1 MRYPVAMSAPCPLC
15 QKRPAKRACPALGH
29 EICPVCCATSR
40 QVEIRCPSD
49 CVHLSTARQFPS
61 AAVKRQREADLRR
74 LLGGANRFSDLQ
86 MRLFFGIQTF
96 FLRPAPAD
104 TPRTIDADVADAAS
118 ALAATLE
125 TASRGIIFEH
135 AATTRSGQRL
145 ADELKPVLHEAG
157 KGGGSRFERE
167 AAEVLRFIADSAAS
181 DGSAS
186 PTRYLDVVRRVLGEA
201 DAAQEPE
208 PPPLIVPA

>member
-1 MRYPVAMSAPCPLC
+1 MPALCPVCH
-15 QKRPAKRACPALGH
+15 KRPAKRVCPALRH

-49 CVHLSTARQFPS
+49 CAHLAAARQFPA
-61 AAVKRQREADLRR
+61 AAVKRQREADLRT

-86 MRLFFGIQTF
+86 TRLFFGIQAF

-104 TPRTIDADVADAAS
+104 TPRTIDADVVDAAR

-135 AATTRSGQRL
+135 TAATRSGQRL
-145 ADELKPVLHEAG
+145 ADGLKPVLQEAG

-167 AAEVLRFIADSAAS
+167 AAEVLRFIAESAAAS
-181 DGSAS
+181 GAAS
-186 PTRYLDVVRRVLGEA
+186 PTHYLDIVRRVLGEA
-201 DAAQEPE
+201 AVAQEPE
-208 PPPLIVPA
+208 PPPLILPA